1 MTTCDF
7 ATFVYAGDIH
17 RLYIPGQ
24 LKRQVESNGYE
35 FNQIYVVHQLCDPF
49 VNGRTLW
56 DICDFPLAVYMIG
69 DIDKTLESFGIDIN
83 KPQYVSSTDNL
94 HTWKQHVVNHIAAIG
109 QSKSDYI
116 VFADSD
122 CWIIKQPDSWVK
134 RGIEILEQNPDVFIV
149 SPNDGEPERKTQV
162 MSQQMFVV
170 RTEDFR
176 QADFNQPGWDGDVT
190 KLSEFPEYAA
200 MLEGRMHFYCKSVG
214 RYRYVLPPEYRYFH
228 HHRFNEDGT
237 YKTNY
242 SDYGIVL

>member
-24 LKRQVESNGYE
+24 LKQQVESNGYE

-116 VFADSD
+116 VLADSD
-122 CWIIKQPDSWVK
+122 CWMIKQPDSWVGH
-134 RGIEILEQNPDVFIV
+134 GIEVLQSDPSVFIV
-149 SPNDGEPERKTQV
+149 SPNDGEPERKTQT
-162 MSQQMFVV
+162 MSQQMFLV

-176 QADFNQPGWDGDVT
+176 RADWNQPEWDGNPHV
-190 KLSEFPEYAA
+190 LGGPLPEYWS
-200 MLEGRMHFYCKSVG
+200 MLEGRMELYCRYTN
-214 RYRYVLPPEYRYFH
+214 RYRYVLPSEYRYWH
-228 HHRFNEDGT
+228 FNRTTQDGQLET
-237 YKTNY
+237 DLGKY
-242 SDYGIVL
+242 